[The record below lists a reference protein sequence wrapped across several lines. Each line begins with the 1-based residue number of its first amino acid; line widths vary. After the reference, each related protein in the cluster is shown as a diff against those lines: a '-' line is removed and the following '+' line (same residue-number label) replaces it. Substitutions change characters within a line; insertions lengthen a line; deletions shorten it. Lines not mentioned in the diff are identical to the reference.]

1 LGDVFP
7 GDHWLDQIALV
18 KILTSGHLVFLVAIC
33 AAAQTSSNTPDVTV
47 LQNRWRIEKY
57 NPALDKDP
65 LAPNKERQTEE
76 LEQKANATENENRA
90 RQGEPALAPSMR
102 QSAPETGAG
111 RLKVQYVYEI
121 KVKNTGRKEI
131 RTITWEYVFFE
142 LGTRQEVGRLQAVSQ
157 ANMKPGSTKQL
168 VVHTTASPTGT
179 IDASKAGKKP
189 SEQFSEQV
197 VIRSIEYADGSVW
210 SAKRN

>member
-1 LGDVFP
+1 MKVL
-7 GDHWLDQIALV
+7 ISSLV
-18 KILTSGHLVFLVAIC
+18 VFLVAIC
-33 AAAQTSSNTPDVTV
+33 AAAQTSSNPPDVTV
-47 LQNRWRIEKY
+47 LQNKWRIEKY

-65 LAPNKERQTEE
+65 MAPNKERQREE
-76 LEQKANATENENRA
+76 LEQKETARENENRA
-90 RQGEPALAPSMR
+90 RQGEPALAPAVR
-102 QSAPETGAG
+102 QRAPENVVG

-121 KVKNTGRKEI
+121 KVKNTGQKEI

-142 LGTRQEVGRLQAVSQ
+142 LGTKQEVGRLQGVSQ

-168 VVHTTASPTGT
+168 VIHTTASPTGT

-189 SEQFSEQV
+189 SEQYSEQV

-210 SAKRN
+210 SAKPN